1 MHVYCCNT
9 DNDVGGD
16 DSQQGDMLKC
26 HLEVLHV
33 AFDGREKKE
42 MGDNGRREEVLTS
55 ILVQK
60 IVRWCGTSNA
70 HVDLTHQQ
78 GHVTYVLNVNRNRG
92 DLMVVLNFQYV
103 YIIVD

>member
-42 MGDNGRREEVLTS
+42 MGD
-55 ILVQK
+55 K
-60 IVRWCGTSNA
+60 M
-70 HVDLTHQQ
+70 HHQQ
-78 GHVTYVLNVNRNRG
+78 GCNL
-92 DLMVVLNFQYV
+92 
-103 YIIVD
+103 

>member
-1 MHVYCCNT
+1 MVVHADDYCCNT

-42 MGDNGRREEVLTS
+42 MGERRRRWETMGEEKKFWL
-55 ILVQK
+55 
-60 IVRWCGTSNA
+60 A
-70 HVDLTHQQ
+70 
-78 GHVTYVLNVNRNRG
+78 
-92 DLMVVLNFQYV
+92 F
-103 YIIVD
+103 

>member
-42 MGDNGRREEVLTS
+42 MGDNGRREDLGEDCAAK
-55 ILVQK
+55 QK
-60 IVRWCGTSNA
+60 RLEPQAG
-70 HVDLTHQQ
+70 
-78 GHVTYVLNVNRNRG
+78 
-92 DLMVVLNFQYV
+92 
-103 YIIVD
+103 